1 MSQPHFFEFNND
13 EYTVADPADSDSWV
27 EALRP
32 FINEFASEHYATRWQ
47 GDRDGLGTKDLQ
59 KVAEAVPRAMQEF
72 RALTD
77 EQRATTTF
85 RDTLGSVLT
94 EAFEDSDG
102 DDCQWD
108 ALHEAG
114 FYHFQEEL
122 MDVLAEVEGP
132 VAGDEE
138 IWDALRDAVTE
149 KMWELDDSEIFD
161 MVGNPE
167 IPLSFS
173 PLYRATHKPGRAYD
187 LDDLLLYP
195 ESFGQHGPSVEIDGL
210 AKLLRMNLRALMPL
224 MKIDYKDDD
233 KIRAWMK
240 HTFEVEA
247 DLPPVITKD
256 QLEDLLENCG
266 SNYVY
271 PEWIGCLGLDELSRL
286 DPCKPMKLT
295 QGVIGFMD
303 VVNGA
308 GHFVELDDKAFV
320 IVQPDQCLSEE
331 PGRYSLYEITGDR
344 PDATIKNC
352 DVEAIKAEY
361 REFLSIKTRRDIE
374 FSPT

>member
-1 MSQPHFFEFNND
+1 MSQPHAFEFNND
-13 EYTVADPADSDSWV
+13 EYTVTDPASSESWV

-32 FINEFASEHYATRWQ
+32 FIDKFAEDHYATQWQ
-47 GDRDGLGTKDLQ
+47 FDRDGLSDKDLR

-77 EQRATTTF
+77 EQRASTNF
-85 RDTLGSVLT
+85 RKTLGWVLT
-94 EAFEDSDG
+94 EAFEDSHG
-102 DDCQWD
+102 DDCQSE
-108 ALHEAG
+108 ALHHAG
-114 FYHFQEEL
+114 FYRLHEEL
-122 MDVLAEVEGP
+122 LDVLAEVEGP
-132 VAGDEE
+132 VADDEE
-138 IWDALRDAVTE
+138 IWEALRDAVTQ
-149 KMWELDDSEIFD
+149 KMWDLDDSEIFD
-161 MVGNPE
+161 MIGNPE

-173 PLYRATHKPGRAYD
+173 PMYRSMHQSGRAYD

-195 ESFGQHGPSVEIDGL
+195 ESFGQDGPSAEIDAL
-210 AKLLRMNLRALMPL
+210 AKLLRINLRALMPL

-240 HTFEVEA
+240 HTFEIEA
-247 DLPPVITKD
+247 DLPPVITKN

-266 SNYVY
+266 SNYIY
-271 PEWIGCLGLDELSRL
+271 PEWIGCLELNELSRL

-295 QGVIGFMD
+295 QGVIAFLD

-331 PGRYSLYEITGDR
+331 PGRYSLHEITGDR
-344 PDATIKNC
+344 PEATIKNC
-352 DVEAIKAEY
+352 DVNAIKAKY
-361 REFLSIKTRRDIE
+361 REFLSIKTHRDIE
-374 FSPT
+374 FSPA